1 MSGKAWISTAPA
13 HASNLRPLRHS
24 LSDDDTKREL
34 VRNARQRIESGEPVG
49 PECLP
54 EEIYGAPHAKEKD
67 YKLPDIFFAGSYWV
81 VSKAAADVMRQFDLG
96 RASFSAVRVLK
107 NDRSTAV
114 GGEWLLIVFGNHKN
128 TVVAGESPGLRP
140 FVRDI
145 FSTSS
150 RLDDGQIA
158 LRSDAMLPPELW
170 VEEKIDSAIFFSW
183 ELGSALKKAK
193 ADKGFFLKQCRIV

>member
-1 MSGKAWISTAPA
+1 MSGNAWISRAPA

-24 LSDDDTKREL
+24 LSDDNTKLEL
-34 VRNARQRIESGEPVG
+34 VQNAQKRIESGEPVG
-49 PECLP
+49 LECLP

-67 YKLPDIFFAGSYWV
+67 YNLPDIFFAYGYWA

-96 RASFSAVRVLK
+96 RASLSAVRVLK
-107 NDRSTAV
+107 KDRSTPV

-128 TVVAGESPGLRP
+128 TVVAEASPGLRP

-150 RLDDGQIA
+150 KLEDGQIA
-158 LRSDAMLPPELW
+158 LRTEALLSPELW
-170 VEEKIDSAIFFSW
+170 VEKKIDSAILFSW